1 MNSNQFNLNHLK
13 LFETVYRTRSMTL
26 AAAELH
32 LTQSGVSQHVKS
44 LEDALDARLFDRVK
58 RKLIPTATAARL
70 YETCSKELRGLEDAL
85 AEITER
91 TQGLSGEVALGTPIE
106 FGNNVLLPLLA
117 EFGKQ
122 QPRVRFQL
130 RYGFS
135 TEMNH
140 GILAGDLDFAFIDD
154 FSLDRRV
161 QHRRVYDETLVLCCS
176 KAFLKNSREFKE
188 GVSGFESLEYIDY
201 QAGAPVLRSWFHHHF
216 RARGLRLN
224 VRVTVMDVQAV
235 ARLIL
240 AGLGA
245 GVLPE
250 HLVAKL
256 ESEGHQIHRF
266 KGCGKPS
273 HNLIHIAQLAGRT
286 HSPAATAVLKFL
298 EEKLQGI
305 ARHPFTN

>member
-1 MNSNQFNLNHLK
+1 MISNQFNLNHLK

-44 LEDALDARLFDRVK
+44 LEDSLDAKLFDRVK
-58 RKLIPTATAARL
+58 RKLVPTATAARL
-70 YETCSKELRGLEDAL
+70 YETCSQSLRGLEDAL
-85 AEITER
+85 SQITER
-91 TQGLSGEVALGTPIE
+91 THGLSGEVALGTPIE

-117 EFGKQ
+117 EFGKL

-135 TEMNH
+135 TEMNQ

-161 QHRRVYDETLVLCCS
+161 QHKRVYDETLVLCCARDFR
-176 KAFLKNSREFKE
+176 KMHREFRE
-188 GVSGFESLEYIDY
+188 SVSGFETLEYIDY
-201 QAGAPVLRSWFHHHF
+201 QSGAPVLRSWFAHHYK
-216 RARGLRLN
+216 ARGLRLN
-224 VRVTVMDVQAV
+224 VRATVMDVQAV

-256 ESEGHQIHRF
+256 EREGHKLHRF
-266 KGCGKPS
+266 KGCGKAS
-273 HNLIHIAQLAGRT
+273 NNLIHIAQLAGRT
-286 HSPAATAVLKFL
+286 HSPAATALLKFL
-298 EEKLQGI
+298 EERLK
-305 ARHPFTN
+305 T